1 MNIDVFLRQNPKHK
15 LVFTKSEPAG
25 FVFTDLGYEM
35 ASRLDGQVSPS
46 VVATAAF
53 ESVVSRRTQDH
64 PIYGKYLAI
73 TNIGILFEPE
83 LKLNVRLL
91 LESFSHNTLLVVCSD
106 GVIQNDTFHFDDS
119 TEDYDIALSGL
130 SYFVI
135 E

>member
-15 LVFTKSEPAG
+15 LVFTNSEPAG

-35 ASRLDGQVSPS
+35 ATRLDGQSYPS

-53 ESVVSRRTQDH
+53 ESVATKGTQDH

>member
-1 MNIDVFLRQNPKHK
+1 MSIDDYLKQNSKHK

-53 ESVVSRRTQDH
+53 ESVASRRTQDH

-91 LESFSHNTLLVVCSD
+91 LESLSHDTLLVVCSD

>member
-1 MNIDVFLRQNPKHK
+1 MSIDVFLRQNPKYK

-35 ASRLDGQVSPS
+35 ATRLDGQSYPS

-53 ESVVSRRTQDH
+53 ESVATKGTQDH